1 MPDKIKLEGILS
13 KGYGTIA
20 KLVMKDKNLTIEA
33 KAIYSYLCSYAGAG
47 ESAFPS
53 VDLIV
58 SDLNISENRFFK
70 HRKCLIDKG
79 YISIERNKTSN
90 GWSNNIYTIHSEV
103 HLQNVGIQNEGIQ
116 NVGIQ
121 NEGTNNNSFTN
132 NNLNNNSTKKSSTKK
147 TSGQKERFE
156 KIWAH
161 YPLKKGKE
169 NAFKSYQKAIK
180 DGAKDLDILNGIKRY
195 NQEIKLKGTKKEYI
209 AYGSTWFSQR
219 RWSDE
224 YENDNNQQN
233 QPTKLQK
240 ANEVDWDEI
249 YGKNL

>member
-1 MPDKIKLEGILS
+1 MPDKIKLEGVLS

-70 HRKCLIDKG
+70 HRKCLVDNG

-121 NEGTNNNSFTN
+121 NEGTNNNS
-132 NNLNNNSTKKSSTKK
+132 LNKNSLNKNSTKKSSVKK
-147 TSGQKERFE
+147 IGGQKEQFE
-156 KIWAH
+156 KIWVH

-169 NAFKSYQKAIK
+169 NAFKAYQKALK
-180 DGAKDLDILNGIKRY
+180 EGTQDEDILKGIQRYKKEIQKR
-195 NQEIKLKGTKKEYI
+195 GTKKEYI
-209 AYGSTWFSQR
+209 AYASTWFNQK
-219 RWSDE
+219 RWLDE
-224 YENDNNQQN
+224 YDGFENNNPDVAKN
-233 QPTKLQK
+233 KKK
-240 ANEVDWDEI
+240 AIDVDWDGV
-249 YGKNL
+249 YG